1 MPKSSQK
8 NGTEM
13 SLKGKLY
20 ICNSLNLF
28 EPFRQIMGTKE
39 NLLKWADVQYKGS
52 NQSYEKITR
61 KPRTCL
67 SKSER
72 EDIAAFISQNR

>member
-1 MPKSSQK
+1 LQSET
-8 NGTEM
+8 N
-13 SLKGKLY
+13 
-20 ICNSLNLF
+20 IF
-28 EPFRQIMGTKE
+28 FRQIMGTKE
-39 NLLKWADVQYKGS
+39 NLTKWADVQYKGS

-72 EDIAAFISQNR
+72 EDIAAFISNNGYVLLY

>member
-1 MPKSSQK
+1 
-8 NGTEM
+8 
-13 SLKGKLY
+13 
-20 ICNSLNLF
+20 
-28 EPFRQIMGTKE
+28 MGTKE
-39 NLLKWADVQYKGS
+39 NLTKWADEQYKGS

-72 EDIAAFISQNR
+72 EDIAAFISQNRYIFLLTIFTFPINFHLGSFF